1 MQEPGPPQGAQA
13 ALRAIRLLKLFT
25 IERPEMSLAE
35 LSKAAGLN
43 KTTTHRLLRALQ
55 SESLV
60 ERNPATSQYSLG
72 AGLMALGV
80 QALASSDLRRRVRPM
95 LRSLAHESGET
106 ATLEVPVEG
115 SMLILD
121 EVTGRH
127 VVGAAGNVGTIWP
140 LHATSSGKAYMAFED
155 DGIEQLG
162 SDLRPLT
169 AKTLVNKEAIQ
180 PQLFDIRRR
189 GYAVTVDELEE
200 GFTAVATVIRGA
212 LGDVQGTLSICGP
225 SNRFSASRRAE
236 LGASLCNAA
245 ARLSPD
251 F

>member
-1 MQEPGPPQGAQA
+1 MQDSPPPQGAQA

-55 SESLV
+55 SELLI

-95 LRSLAHESGET
+95 LKSLAHESGET

-121 EVTGRH
+121 EVAGRH
-127 VVGAAGNVGTIWP
+127 VVAAAGNVGTIWP
-140 LHATSSGKAYMAFED
+140 LHATSSGKAYMAFEEN
-155 DGIEQLG
+155 GIEMLG
-162 SDLRPLT
+162 TDLYPLT
-169 AKTLVNKEAIQ
+169 AKTLTEKDVIQ

-189 GYAVTVDELEE
+189 GYAITVDELED
-200 GFTAVATVIRGA
+200 GFTAVAAVIRGA
-212 LGDVQGTLSICGP
+212 LGNVQGTISIGGP
-225 SNRFSASRRAE
+225 SNRFSPSRRAE
-236 LGASLCNAA
+236 LGASLCHAA

>member
-1 MQEPGPPQGAQA
+1 MHESRPPQGAQA
-13 ALRAIRLLKLFT
+13 ALRAIRLLKVFT
-25 IERPEMSLAE
+25 IQQPEMSLAE
-35 LSKAAGLN
+35 LSTASGLN

-55 SESLV
+55 SESLI

-95 LRSLAHESGET
+95 LKTLARDSGET

-140 LHATSSGKAYMAFED
+140 LHATSSGKAYMAFEE
-155 DGIEQLG
+155 DGIRELAD
-162 SDLRPLT
+162 DLYPLT
-169 AKTLVNKEAIQ
+169 ARTTTSKEMIQ

-200 GFTAVATVIRGA
+200 GFTAISTVIRGA
-212 LGDVQGTLSICGP
+212 LGNVQGTLSICGP
-225 SNRFSASRRAE
+225 STRFSPTRRAE
-236 LGASLCNAA
+236 LGVSLCHAA